1 MKDFMFIFTRES
13 NSKDLSPEEM
23 QSNMQEWFAWIDK
36 LKAAGTYVSGE
47 ALLPGGKT
55 VKGKGFVTDGPF
67 ADSKEAVGGYFIVK
81 AKSIEDAADI
91 AKGCPDMPIGGI
103 VEVREVMTFE

>member
-1 MKDFMFIFTRES
+1 MKDFMFIFSRTS
-13 NSKDLSPEEM
+13 DSKDLSPEEM
-23 QSNMQEWFAWIDK
+23 QSNMQEWFAWVDK
-36 LKAAGTYVSGE
+36 LKAAGAYVSGE

-55 VKGKGFVTDGPF
+55 VKGKGLVTDGPF

-81 AKSIEDAADI
+81 AKSIEDAADM

-103 VEVREVMTFE
+103 VEVREVMVFE